1 MSKGYTMSHSKR
13 AVTHKY
19 PKHPKTNFQ
28 QYLYNSSEPNDDL
41 KFADAS
47 ARLQRQTERYYSIIR
62 KRIRRNA
69 QKLRIN

>member
-1 MSKGYTMSHSKR
+1 MSHSKR
-13 AVTHKY
+13 AVMHKY

-47 ARLQRQTERYYSIIR
+47 ARL
-62 KRIRRNA
+62 
-69 QKLRIN
+69 

>member
-1 MSKGYTMSHSKR
+1 MSHSKR
-13 AVTHKY
+13 AITHKY
-19 PKHPKTNFQ
+19 QKYQKTNSH

-47 ARLQRQTERYYSIIR
+47 ARLQRQTDRYYTIIR
-62 KRIRRNA
+62 KQVKRNA